1 MSDSSDHLDSLAWKL
16 RSVVGED
23 NVLVREPMSEHT
35 TFAIGGPADLYVI
48 PDTVDDVREV
58 VAICREAEIP
68 HFVLGKGSDLLVSD
82 DGYRGVI
89 IAIAD
94 GLVNVSVD
102 GNEMCCQAGV
112 PLREASEM
120 ACELGLTGLEFACGI
135 PGSVGGACFMNAGAY
150 DGCMAD
156 VLSSVTCLMP
166 DGSVRDIALISRVGK
181 PVAFRVTGF
190 EQGADGET
198 RAVLSRRAVQADC
211 VQKLIR
217 RLAAGDVIGA
227 RVTHLES
234 FGVFADVG
242 AGLSALMPIDSIS
255 VSRIPHPNVRF
266 QPGQDIRAVVKGVD
280 EQDRITLSHKEL
292 LGTWEQNAA
301 EFEAGQTVAGVV
313 RSVEKYGVFVELTPN
328 LAGLAEYAE
337 GVEAGQGASV
347 YIKSILPERMKIKL
361 IIVDS
366 FAGTAAIPPVRY
378 FTDCDHLDRW
388 IYSPETC
395 GKVIETVF

>member
-1 MSDSSDHLDSLAWKL
+1 MNLSPQVKKETISPKQQESGFLPEGMLIGTPANRRALA
-16 RSVVGED
+16 SVYG
-23 NVLVREPMSEHT
+23 LQ
-35 TFAIGGPADLYVI
+35 
-48 PDTVDDVREV
+48 
-58 VAICREAEIP
+58 EAM
-68 HFVLGKGSDLLVSD
+68 
-82 DGYRGVI
+82 
-89 IAIAD
+89 AD
-94 GLVNVSVD
+94 GRTLEGRVTLCDGAHDLHVD
-102 GNEMCCQAGV
+102 
-112 PLREASEM
+112 L
-120 ACELGLTGLEFACGI
+120 
-135 PGSVGGACFMNAGAY
+135 
-150 DGCMAD
+150 GCMKGIIPRAEGALGID
-156 VLSSVTCLMP
+156 S
-166 DGSVRDIALISRVGK
+166 GAVRDIALISRVGK
-181 PVAFRVTGF
+181 PVAFRVAGF

-198 RAVLSRRAVQADC
+198 RAILSRKAVQADC

-217 RLAAGDVIGA
+217 RLTAGDVIGA
-227 RVTHLES
+227 RVTHMES

-301 EFEAGQTVAGVV
+301 DFEAGQTVAGVV

-328 LAGLAEYAE
+328 LAGLAEYVE

-361 IIVDS
+361 IIVDA
-366 FAGTAAIPPVRY
+366 FATVTAAPPIRY

-388 IYSPETC
+388 IYSPESC
-395 GKVIETVF
+395 DKIVETVF

>member
-1 MSDSSDHLDSLAWKL
+1 MNLSPQVKKEYISPKQQESGFLPEGMSIGTPANRRALA
-16 RSVVGED
+16 SVYG
-23 NVLVREPMSEHT
+23 LQ
-35 TFAIGGPADLYVI
+35 
-48 PDTVDDVREV
+48 
-58 VAICREAEIP
+58 EAM
-68 HFVLGKGSDLLVSD
+68 
-82 DGYRGVI
+82 
-89 IAIAD
+89 AD
-94 GLVNVSVD
+94 GRTLEGRVTLCDGAHDLHVD
-102 GNEMCCQAGV
+102 
-112 PLREASEM
+112 L
-120 ACELGLTGLEFACGI
+120 
-135 PGSVGGACFMNAGAY
+135 
-150 DGCMAD
+150 GCMKGIIPRAEGALGID
-156 VLSSVTCLMP
+156 S
-166 DGSVRDIALISRVGK
+166 GAVRDIALISRVGK

>member
-1 MSDSSDHLDSLAWKL
+1 MSIGTPANRRALA
-16 RSVVGED
+16 SVYG
-23 NVLVREPMSEHT
+23 LQ
-35 TFAIGGPADLYVI
+35 
-48 PDTVDDVREV
+48 
-58 VAICREAEIP
+58 EAM
-68 HFVLGKGSDLLVSD
+68 
-82 DGYRGVI
+82 
-89 IAIAD
+89 AD
-94 GLVNVSVD
+94 GTTLEGRVTLCDGAHDLHVD
-102 GNEMCCQAGV
+102 
-112 PLREASEM
+112 L
-120 ACELGLTGLEFACGI
+120 
-135 PGSVGGACFMNAGAY
+135 
-150 DGCMAD
+150 GCMKGIIPRAEGALGID
-156 VLSSVTCLMP
+156 S
-166 DGSVRDIALISRVGK
+166 GAVRDIALISRVGK